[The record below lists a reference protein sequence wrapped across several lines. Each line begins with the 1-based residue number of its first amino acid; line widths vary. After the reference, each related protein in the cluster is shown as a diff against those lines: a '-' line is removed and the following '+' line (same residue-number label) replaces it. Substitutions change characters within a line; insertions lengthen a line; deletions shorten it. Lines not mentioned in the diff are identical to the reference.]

1 MNLQRRARPLP
12 DATLPRAVLRTAC
25 PALDAAKRNLHR
37 LFTRAL
43 GRRRGGSPRRS
54 FSAIDEGRAAGSVW
68 ASPFPLPLG
77 AFWDAGPAF
86 RDPLWRKATRSISGP
101 ERSRGRRETTSSIAC
116 PTFGPTIVHCLR
128 SPSPSSEQV
137 PRGGARAP
145 RGSVVKVTGS
155 DLGFLSSRAFREPVV
170 RLGARTNAV
179 PPHGADP
186 LHLPP
191 VELNDKGRAV
201 RSTSRRADATR
212 ASRRPYWQPLATSH
226 VGQRRDRD
234 VDHGPPTSPRDQAE
248 RLHPFQRPLE
258 RLRLRPGPIPP
269 PNVE

>member
-86 RDPLWRKATRSISGP
+86 ARS
-101 ERSRGRRETTSSIAC
+101 ESRW
-116 PTFGPTIVHCLR
+116 
-128 SPSPSSEQV
+128 
-137 PRGGARAP
+137 
-145 RGSVVKVTGS
+145 S
-155 DLGFLSSRAFREPVV
+155 DWAL
-170 RLGARTNAV
+170 ART
-179 PPHGADP
+179 PY
-186 LHLPP
+186 LHTERIHCIYLR
-191 VELNDKGRAV
+191 VELNDEGRAV
-201 RSTSRRADATR
+201 RSTSGRADATR
-212 ASRRPYWQPLATSH
+212 ASR
-226 VGQRRDRD
+226 
-234 VDHGPPTSPRDQAE
+234 
-248 RLHPFQRPLE
+248 
-258 RLRLRPGPIPP
+258 
-269 PNVE
+269 